1 MKLFFLFFIA
11 FKAISINLF
20 AAEAGMPQLDP
31 TYWASQAFWLIVIF
45 ILLYLSLSKLFIP
58 KIKKNIDDR
67 ENKIKEDLEE
77 AQKLKEM
84 ADQKLKEYEKLI
96 ESTKKEV
103 HKLILES
110 KNKLGADISFKKKSF
125 EKDIDAEILKVQ
137 NEIQSLKKDSLD
149 NISLIAEE
157 ITSKIIEQISG
168 DSLNQSSIKAAVAE
182 TVKKDIGKYL

>member
-11 FKAISINLF
+11 LKAISIELF

-31 TYWASQAFWLIVIF
+31 TYWASQAFWLTVIF

-77 AQKLKEM
+77 AQKLKET

-103 HKLILES
+103 HKIILES
-110 KNKLGADISFKKKSF
+110 KNKLGADISIKKKSF
-125 EKDIDAEILKVQ
+125 EKEIDAEILKVQ
-137 NEIQSLKKDSLD
+137 NEIQNLKKNSLS

-182 TVKKDIGKYL
+182 SLKKDLGKYL